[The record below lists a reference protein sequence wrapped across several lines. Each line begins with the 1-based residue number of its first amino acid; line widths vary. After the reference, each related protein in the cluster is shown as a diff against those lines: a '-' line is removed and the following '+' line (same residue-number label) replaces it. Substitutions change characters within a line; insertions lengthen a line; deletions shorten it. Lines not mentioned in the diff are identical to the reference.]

1 MIKTQLINHMPRVF
15 EEGYITNSLGTF
27 KVQFDQEGLIEIQK
41 TEHVIKSTEKLVNLF
56 QNWVKKKRVIFYG
69 VRTPFQRQ
77 VYEEL
82 LKTNIGDLQSY
93 QGLALNVSPQA
104 VRAVGTALGKNKI
117 PIFIPCHRIIRKNGN
132 LGNYALG
139 REFKQKLIEL
149 EKKGVSFYDVF
160 ANYSS

>member
-1 MIKTQLINHMPRVF
+1 MIKTQLINHIPKVF

-27 KVQFDQEGLIEIQK
+27 KLQFDQEGLIEIQK
-41 TEHVIKSTEKLVNLF
+41 TDYVAKSTENLVNLF
-56 QNWVKKKRVIFYG
+56 RNWIKKKRVIFYG
-69 VRTPFQRQ
+69 VWTNFQRQ

-82 LKTNIGDLQSY
+82 LKTNVGELQSY
-93 QGLALNVSPQA
+93 QSLALNISPQA

-139 REFKQKLIEL
+139 CEFKQKLIAL

-160 ANYSS
+160 ADRSS